1 MVNQTGEALTIE
13 RIFSLLEVDKSCG
26 PNKLTAILLK
36 CLELQSKEN
45 KHSSEF
51 SRGLSDSWKSHI
63 EPLLSSAECDKE
75 TIADLLQAL
84 ISISKTV
91 DHFGN
96 EIRVAVDLAKG

>member
-26 PNKLTAILLK
+26 PNKLTSILLK

-45 KHSSEF
+45 RQSLEF
-51 SRGLSDSWKSHI
+51 CRGLSDSWKSHI

-75 TIADLLQAL
+75 TIVDLLQAL

-91 DHFGN
+91 DYLN
-96 EIRVAVDLAKG
+96 SPLVIKE